1 MPAELLNL
9 KPNPD
14 APVLICF
21 ANAGGS
27 SLVFRNWGKPLM
39 NDLDLWA
46 LQLPA
51 RPFSR
56 DNAPA
61 WASIMA
67 GVIDAAHLITT
78 KIGKRPYAF
87 LGHSMGALVA
97 FETARQLRRTNAP
110 LPHHLFL
117 SSHVAPHLSKP
128 ATSLRKKPVAQMSDF
143 ELKTML
149 RSFAG
154 TPDAILQ
161 DQELMALWLPTV
173 RSDFDLLDRYNYQP
187 EAPLAVKMVAL
198 GGKDDQQEA
207 PSEGLQAWQTHCSQ
221 AVPLHLLPGGHFY
234 LETAAA
240 QLHALLRNYLLP
252 EVAY

>member
-1 MPAELLNL
+1 MPTELLNL
-9 KPNPD
+9 KHTPD

-39 NDLDLWA
+39 NDLDLWV

-56 DNAPA
+56 DKAPA

-67 GVIDAAHLITT
+67 GVIEAAHLITS
-78 KIGKRPYAF
+78 KMGRRPFAF

-97 FETARQLRRTNAP
+97 YETARQLRRTNAA
-110 LPHHLFL
+110 LPNHLFV
-117 SSHVAPHLSKP
+117 SSYVAPHLSKP
-128 ATSLRKKPVAQMSDF
+128 ETSLRKKPVAQMTDL

-173 RSDFDLLDRYNYQP
+173 RSDFDLLDRYTYQP

-198 GGKDDQQEA
+198 GGKDDQQEV
-207 PSEGLQAWQTHCSQ
+207 PSEGLQAWQTHSSHP
-221 AVPLHLLPGGHFY
+221 VPLHLLPGGHFY
-234 LETAAA
+234 LESAAP
-240 QLHALLRNYLLP
+240 QLHTLLRNYLLP
-252 EVAY
+252 AVAY